1 MGLNKYEIH
10 TDNGVSKLAVHY
22 YNCKFL
28 SIISLNQ
35 DNKGFLLK
43 YAYFSHIGGILFNIN
58 AVVKFSIISVIFK
71 APISPNLSD
80 SKLYLISKSKIFILS
95 HSYIATTTYG
105 VLSFILAVIS
115 NILKSGGA
123 LLLRSI
129 TIPMIPESFL
139 PPEDPP
145 P

>member
-1 MGLNKYEIH
+1 
-10 TDNGVSKLAVHY
+10 
-22 YNCKFL
+22 
-28 SIISLNQ
+28 LNQ